1 MTALH
6 VPDPPTG
13 EEECGLLGYATAT
26 PGIGGKLRA
35 EAEDFVVVEEGAPPP
50 VVEGGPVTAV
60 RLRVRNWETNRL
72 VHQLAKRLHVSARRV
87 RFSGV
92 KDKRA
97 VTTQLL
103 TVEAPVE
110 QVRDLRMP
118 DVEVLEAWPTAAH
131 VSLGDHAANRFEIA
145 VTRLAIADDEARARV
160 AAILVEVDAV
170 GGFPNFYGVQRF
182 GVQRPISHVVG
193 RHLVL
198 GDPERACWAYL
209 TQVGPREDEDAAAAR
224 RALGATRD
232 VRAGLRDLPPK
243 LGHERTMLDHLLH
256 HPDDPVGA
264 LGRLP
269 FNLQLMFVHAFQGL
283 LFNLVLSERLRRGL
297 PLDRPVEG
305 DVLVPLG
312 PDGAPEHSRPV
323 PVTAANL
330 AKAALQVE
338 RGRALV
344 TGLVPGTDAPV
355 AGGEMGDIEA
365 SVLER
370 EHIAAG
376 DFRIPHL
383 VQLSSEGLRRELL
396 LVGVHPASE
405 VADGRATLR
414 FSLPKGCYATTV
426 VRELMKAPIMSY

>member
-13 EEECGLLGYATAT
+13 EEECGMLGFATAA

-35 EAEDFVVVEEGAPPP
+35 DAGDFVVVEEGAPPP
-50 VVEGGPVTAV
+50 LVEGGPVTVV

-110 QVRDLRMP
+110 QVLAVRMP

-131 VSLGDHAANRFEIA
+131 VSLGDHTSNAFEIS
-145 VTRLAIADDEARARV
+145 VTRLEFPDEEVRARID
-160 AAILVEVDAV
+160 AILAELDTV
-170 GGFPNFYGVQRF
+170 GGFPNFFGVQRF
-182 GVQRPISHVVG
+182 GVTRPISHVVG
-193 RHLVL
+193 RHLVR
-198 GDPERACWAYL
+198 GDPGAACWAYL

-224 RALGATRD
+224 RALGSSRD
-232 VRAGLRDLPPK
+232 VRAALRELPPK

-264 LGRLP
+264 LARLP

-305 DVLVPLG
+305 DILVPLG
-312 PDGAPEHSRPV
+312 PDGGAGRARPV
-323 PVTAANL
+323 PVTASNL
-330 AKAALQVE
+330 AKATLQVG

-355 AGGEMGDIEA
+355 AGGEMGEVESA
-365 SVLER
+365 VLER
-370 EHIAAG
+370 ERLSPG

-383 VQLSSEGLRRELL
+383 PELSSEGLRRELL
-396 LVGVHPASE
+396 LVGVRPASA
-405 VADGRATLR
+405 VADGRAS
-414 FSLPKGCYATTV
+414 FSFALPKGCYATTV
-426 VRELMKAPIMSY
+426 MRELMKSPIMSY